1 MEETKSCGSDT
12 CPIAKKETPKEVLC
26 TALYQTAKMGS
37 DAILALLEKLGQSES
52 PLRAELAAQLE
63 QYQNF
68 AARATNLMVQSGQTP
83 SNPPLGKTVSARLGM
98 NFSTLSD
105 KSDSK
110 LAEMI
115 MTGCLVGV
123 IDITRAEHRCPA
135 PDKDAPLQTL
145 CADLLGF
152 LEGSSMQM
160 KTYL

>member
-1 MEETKSCGSDT
+1 
-12 CPIAKKETPKEVLC
+12 
-26 TALYQTAKMGS
+26 
-37 DAILALLEKLGQSES
+37 
-52 PLRAELAAQLE
+52 
-63 QYQNF
+63 
-68 AARATNLMVQSGQTP
+68 
-83 SNPPLGKTVSARLGM
+83 M

-115 MTGCLVGV
+115 MTGCLVGI

-135 PDKDAPLQTL
+135 PDKDAQLQTL